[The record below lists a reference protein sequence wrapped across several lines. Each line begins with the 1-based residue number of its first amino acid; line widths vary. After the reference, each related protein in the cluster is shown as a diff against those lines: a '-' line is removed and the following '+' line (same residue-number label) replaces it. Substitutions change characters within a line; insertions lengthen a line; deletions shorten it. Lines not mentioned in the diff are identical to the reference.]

1 MINVKNILLVVLG
14 SAAGG
19 GLRYVISTF
28 IQQKTIGKFPMGTFT
43 VNMLG
48 CFMMGLIFGLADRN
62 SSTQSSIILLFATGF
77 CGGFTTFSAFA
88 YENINLFKSQLNL
101 LALSYILLSVL
112 VGIFAVK
119 WGMTIIK

>member
-1 MINVKNILLVVLG
+1 MINLKNILLVVLG
-14 SAAGG
+14 SAVGG

-62 SSTQSSIILLFATGF
+62 SSTQLSIILLFATGF

>member
-1 MINVKNILLVVLG
+1 MINLKNILLVVLG
-14 SAAGG
+14 SAVGG

-62 SSTQSSIILLFATGF
+62 SSTQLSIILLLATGF